1 MTDSPTPA
9 SATDDGVLLR
19 VVDLVTEFHTDDG
32 VVRAVDQIS
41 FDVSS
46 GETLGLVG
54 ESGSGKSVTN
64 LTIMGLLPGT
74 AKVPQ
79 GSVIYKGREL
89 LACSEKELRA
99 IRGREIA
106 MIFQDPMTS
115 LNPFLRVC
123 RQLTEVLEV
132 HLGMSVADARAAS
145 ITMLEKVGI
154 PDPAHRIDSY
164 PHELSGGMRQRVMI
178 AMALLCDP
186 SILIADEPT
195 TALDVTIQAQILDL
209 MRELVGAM
217 DTAMI
222 LVSHDLGVVAGM
234 ADRVVVMYAGK
245 MMEEGPTERIFER
258 PSHPYTLGLLRSIPR
273 LDDTPQERLHS
284 IEGLPP
290 DPANLPPGCPFAPR
304 CPFRMDVCL
313 EEFPVPR
320 EVEPGHRIRCHAD
333 VGPDDAEAFWTPAEE
348 SHGMGTGG
356 MS

>member
-1 MTDSPTPA
+1 MTSPSTSSTPRN
-9 SATDDGVLLR
+9 DEYLLR
-19 VVDLVTEFHTDDG
+19 VIDLVTEFHTENG
-32 VVRAVDQIS
+32 VVRAVDSIS
-41 FDVSS
+41 FNLAS

-74 AKVPQ
+74 ARVPQ
-79 GSVIYKGREL
+79 GSVLYKGREL
-89 LACSEKELRA
+89 LGCTEKDLRA

-115 LNPFLRVC
+115 LNPFLRVS

-132 HLGMSVADARAAS
+132 HLGMSRAEARAAS
-145 ITMLEKVGI
+145 ISMLEKVGI
-154 PDPAHRIDSY
+154 PDPANRIDSY

-178 AMALLCDP
+178 AMALLCNP

-209 MRELVGAM
+209 MRELIGAM
-217 DTAMI
+217 ETAMV

-304 CPFRMDVCL
+304 CPFRMDACL
-313 EEFPVPR
+313 EEFPVAR

-333 VGPDDAEAFWTPAEE
+333 VGPDDADAFWTPAEE
-348 SHGMGTGG
+348 FQNVETREAP
-356 MS
+356 